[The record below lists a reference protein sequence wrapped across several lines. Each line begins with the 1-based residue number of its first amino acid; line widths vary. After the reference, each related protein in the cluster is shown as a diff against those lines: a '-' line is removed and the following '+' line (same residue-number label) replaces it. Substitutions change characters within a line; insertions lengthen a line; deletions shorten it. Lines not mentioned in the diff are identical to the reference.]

1 MRRPLLSAAVVLV
14 LGTGAK
20 AAPMPDFIKDT
31 LGEWLVATDDGKPGC
46 RITLGGEPV
55 GKTWRANPSAEC
67 AERLPNVGKAVAWD
81 YDAGVR
87 LYGADRKI
95 LLAFGEDETTLMKT
109 SFETPPVHYMVRAK
123 PGVERAPYAPAL
135 VGAWVL
141 RRPGG
146 PALCTITLSKG
157 PKDGDTDLTLK
168 AATSCDPAVAKL
180 KLNSAHVEDIALM
193 LYGEP
198 ETSLRFEASG
208 PESYAKAEG
217 GKPLD
222 MVRAP

>member
-1 MRRPLLSAAVVLV
+1 MRRPVLAAAVALM
-14 LGTGAK
+14 LGTGAR
-20 AAPMPDFIKDT
+20 AAPLPDFVKDT
-31 LGEWLVATDDGKPGC
+31 LGEWLVVTDDGKPGC
-46 RITLGGEPV
+46 RITLGSEPV
-55 GKTWRANPSAEC
+55 GKTWRASPAADC
-67 AERLPNVGKAVAWD
+67 AARLPNVGKAVAWD
-81 YDAGVR
+81 FSGGVR

-95 LLAFGEDETTLMKT
+95 LLEFGEDETTLMKT
-109 SFETPPVHYMVRAK
+109 SFETPPVHFIVRAK
-123 PGVERAPYAPAL
+123 PGVERAPSAPL
-135 VGAWVL
+135 LIGNWVL

-146 PALCTITLSKG
+146 PALCSVTLSRG
-157 PKDGDTDLTLK
+157 AKDGDTDLTLK
-168 AATSCDPAVAKL
+168 PGTPCDPAIAKL
-180 KLNSAHVEDIALM
+180 RLNSARVEDIALM

>member
-1 MRRPLLSAAVVLV
+1 MHRHLLAAAIVLV

-46 RITLGGEPV
+46 RITLAGEPV
-55 GKTWRANPSAEC
+55 GKIWRASPSADC
-67 AERLPNVGKAVAWD
+67 ATRLPTVAKAVAWD
-81 YDAGVR
+81 FDGGVR
-87 LYGADRKI
+87 LYAADSKI

-109 SFETPPVHYMVRAK
+109 SYETPPVHYIVRAK
-123 PGVERAPYAPAL
+123 PGVDRAPYAPAL

-146 PALCTITLSKG
+146 PALCTVTLSKG
-157 PKDGDTDLTLK
+157 AKDGDTDLTLK
-168 AATSCDPAVAKL
+168 AGTPCDPAIAKL

-198 ETSLRFEASG
+198 ETSLRFESSG

-217 GKPLD
+217 GKPLE